1 MLLAWTLASPLLLA
15 IVGCDSS
22 VLTSITMLKA
32 AFLGLVP
39 AVIAIPAAAPVAEP
53 TVYQVLAV
61 RAPEPTEVVALE
73 QRGIV
78 DSVESYVD
86 GLVTRVES
94 KLSAWVD
101 SGILDYPNG
110 FPTGDAVKKSL
121 GISDDDDELAAQP
134 TQVLNLP

>member
-1 MLLAWTLASPLLLA
+1 
-15 IVGCDSS
+15 
-22 VLTSITMLKA
+22 MLKA

-39 AVIAIPAAAPVAEP
+39 AVIALPAAAPVAEP
-53 TVYQVLAV
+53 TVYRAV
-61 RAPEPTEVVALE
+61 AVKAPEPTELVALE
-73 QRGIV
+73 QRDII

-94 KLSAWVD
+94 KISKWVN

-110 FPTGDAVKKSL
+110 FPTGDAVKESL